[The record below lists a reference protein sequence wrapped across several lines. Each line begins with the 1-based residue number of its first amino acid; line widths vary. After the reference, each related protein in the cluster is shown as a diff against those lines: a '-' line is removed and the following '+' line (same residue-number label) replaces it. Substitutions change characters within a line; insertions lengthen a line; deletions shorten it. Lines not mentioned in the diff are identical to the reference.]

1 MRVLLF
7 IADVDAFLAIKEYFW
22 HMLAIAAIGLLG
34 KMLNKYMNGQEE
46 TLKDV
51 KEILTKLETKAE
63 VHDVKID
70 NHDKRLEKLENG

>member
-1 MRVLLF
+1 
-7 IADVDAFLAIKEYFW
+7 
-22 HMLAIAAIGLLG
+22 MLAIAAIGLLG

>member
-1 MRVLLF
+1 MLGIVTQ
-7 IADVDAFLAIKEYFW
+7 VDAFLAIKEYFW

-51 KEILTKLETKAE
+51 KEILTKLQTKTE
-63 VHDVKID
+63 VHEVKID
-70 NHDKRLEKLENG
+70 GHDKRLEKLENG